1 MSHVSFVYLFCFVEL
16 KRFKYYAYAEKNFNF
31 DLCAFSVN
39 DNNTEYLYIYVLY
52 TQICIVRIRTHC
64 TYFIHMREKLFFCKI
79 HISITGNIFHILFK
93 TDILKK
99 YWQYTDTH
107 NNIYIHICI
116 HLYKVHKANDQYA
129 IEKKNNSK
137 RQEIFRTIH
146 RKVAFQFND
155 QSKFILKE
163 IRKVSECVKKNI

>member
-16 KRFKYYAYAEKNFNF
+16 NRFKYYAYAEKNFNF

-107 NNIYIHICI
+107 IIIYTYIFAYIYTKYI
-116 HLYKVHKANDQYA
+116 KLTINMQQRKKITPRDRKSFVPYTEKLLSNSMTNLNLY
-129 IEKKNNSK
+129 
-137 RQEIFRTIH
+137 
-146 RKVAFQFND
+146 
-155 QSKFILKE
+155 
-163 IRKVSECVKKNI
+163 